1 MESGKPPK
9 SQEQADFE
17 ESIRNSTPI
26 FDTKG
31 FYWRFM
37 FGWVDSV
44 VSAARRWGLTL
55 DMLPNL
61 SHEFQHRNYSNKIR
75 HHFHQLI
82 REHKY
87 QKKEF
92 NKYFILHLLFRSFK
106 YDMLLTLFFVT
117 LLTIMEYSSPFFLFK
132 ILSIAKDYDETQHLE
147 MFIKFS
153 VGLVVTKA
161 VNSILNDNVYFQ
173 MVG

>member
-1 MESGKPPK
+1 MESGKRSK
-9 SQEQADFE
+9 TQEQTEFE
-17 ESIRNSTPI
+17 ETIRHSTPI
-26 FDTKG
+26 FDTFG

-44 VSAARRWGLTL
+44 VAAARRWGLSL

-75 HHFHQLI
+75 YYFHQLI

-87 QKKEF
+87 QKKEV
-92 NKYFILHLLFRSFK
+92 NKYFILKLIFRTFK

-132 ILSIAKDYDETQHLE
+132 ILSIAQDYDESEYLE

-153 VGLVVTKA
+153 VGLVLTKA
-161 VNSILNDNVYFQ
+161 VNSILNDNVYFH
-173 MVG
+173 MVP